1 MKGWVKFSTGV
12 LSHLKEG
19 EHENMTLTRIMRNE
33 DMIKMTC
40 YMNFFLIFVGG
51 LINIVYLYSVER

>member
-19 EHENMTLTRIMRNE
+19 EHENMTLTRIVENE
-33 DMIKMTC
+33 AVIKMTC
-40 YMNFFLIFVGG
+40 NMNFFLIFVGK
-51 LINIVYLYSVER
+51 